1 MVYLVRRVEMTSGGE
16 IIREGSRRKRV
27 ITPTT
32 YRVGALVFFSPGKL
46 YRVEEDV
53 TPPEV
58 REDDE
63 KEEEE
68 EEGGQP

>member
-53 TPPEV
+53 TPPEAG
-58 REDDE
+58 EDD
-63 KEEEE
+63 K